1 MAEAAPDADGAVF
14 EGDGLADREPDDD
27 GDADGEPD
35 CEGDAD
41 VEGDADFDGVTD
53 PDGVGDAELDVLGLA
68 LGRGAPGELPEGEEE
83 GVDFVGDDE
92 GELVGDEDGDE
103 DGDGEPVG
111 DGELVAVD
119 GIAWHCVSVAAAV
132 FAAAASGA
140 ACAVP
145 SPPMTRKLPVSKLPA
160 AVRTYAKRI
169 GIALSTLL
177 RSPVCCL
184 CVRKRTPLLISPV
197 SHYICVTEAPIA
209 TRWTC
214 VP

>member
-1 MAEAAPDADGAVF
+1 M
-14 EGDGLADREPDDD
+14 ADREPEDD

-41 VEGDADFDGVTD
+41 VESACEGDAGVEGEADFVGVTD
-53 PDGVGDAELDVLGLA
+53 PDGVGDAVLEVLGLA
-68 LGRGAPGELPEGEEE
+68 LGFGALGELLEGEEE
-83 GVDFVGDDE
+83 GVDVVGDGE
-92 GELVGDEDGDE
+92 EELVGDGV
-103 DGDGEPVG
+103 PVG

-132 FAAAASGA
+132 FPAAFPAAASGP

-177 RSPVCCL
+177 RAPCAIGVFGSGHHCSYLPYHITYAS
-184 CVRKRTPLLISPV
+184 RKPR
-197 SHYICVTEAPIA
+197 IA
-209 TRWTC
+209 TQWTC